1 MSDSV
6 AVAPEGG
13 AELADLTETLEHEL
27 AVVRLEL
34 AQTLAARRE
43 LADRVV
49 LLERELER
57 SRVANDE
64 ARAELVT
71 TSHHLA
77 DVADLMRV
85 YEVGVWPLFVA
96 RVRALAELDTRDSEL
111 CDACRG
117 RVHRLVTRALREASE
132 GEEVSD
138 AVR

>member
-34 AQTLAARRE
+34 AQTIAARRE

-49 LLERELER
+49 VLERELER
-57 SRVANDE
+57 SRAATDD
-64 ARAELVT
+64 ARRELVT
-71 TSHHLA
+71 TSQHLA

-96 RVRALAELDTRDSEL
+96 RVRALAELDTQDSSL
-111 CDACRG
+111 CEACRD
-117 RVHRLVTRALREASE
+117 RVRRLVTRALREAAAEE
-132 GEEVSD
+132 GGD
-138 AVR
+138 HAAG

>member
-6 AVAPEGG
+6 AVAPGGG

-34 AQTLAARRE
+34 DQTLAARRE

-49 LLERELER
+49 VLERELER
-57 SRVANDE
+57 
-64 ARAELVT
+64 ARAATDDARRELVT
-71 TSHHLA
+71 TSEHLA

-96 RVRALAELDTRDSEL
+96 RVRALAELDAHNGEL
-111 CDACRG
+111 CDACRA
-117 RVHRLVTRALREASE
+117 RVARLVTRALR
-132 GEEVSD
+132 D
-138 AVR
+138 AAGGDHDGA